1 MSKSLTRLKRGR
13 AIHLLDPENLCG
25 SPLLTNAMVAEMRR
39 MYASAVPVGAQD
51 HIVLASA
58 HISLIQMADAWPGVR
73 YQVRS
78 GKDGADICL
87 ARIML
92 DEQLSDRFDHV
103 IVASGDGGLAPFVAE
118 IARRGARVTVVS
130 RMAAISPYM
139 RLAAT
144 DVIYIDS
151 PSATMALAA

>member
-1 MSKSLTRLKRGR
+1 MSSSLTRLKRGR

-25 SPLLTNAMVAEMRR
+25 SSLLTEAMVAEMRGL
-39 MYASAVPVGAQD
+39 YTSAVSVGPQD
-51 HIVLASA
+51 HIILASA
-58 HISLIQMADAWPGVR
+58 HCSLLPMADGWPDAR

-87 ARIML
+87 ANIML
-92 DEQLSDRFDHV
+92 DENVADRFDHV
-103 IVASGDGGLAPFVAE
+103 FVASGDGGLAPFVAD

-130 RMAAISPYM
+130 RRAAISARM

-151 PSATMALAA
+151 PAMAFAIAA